1 MTPGAAVPVSII
13 FGSGVLDPTET
24 EEAARYVRDLC
35 ERLALPALP
44 EISVAPTEPAGM
56 IVVDG
61 TKIAPPVPDAQDVS
75 VVSTALFRNRVC
87 LVTDDVA
94 RAVYAQ
100 FGLVGK
106 ETDFHKFHKMLR
118 ECVRAGRSISRL
130 QSVQTEAFAA
140 DPANWLETAL
150 TAAEAPDIRILVSQ
164 HTYDQLVDPQSEA
177 YLPVDDGNQD
187 IGALLKMMSE
197 GLFWELG
204 MHFGGRLELARDLSG
219 SAFRIGLNDIST
231 PALQGL
237 EAGQFLVNDTAD
249 RLNLLGMNASSTI
262 NPVNLSDASIV
273 NANEA
278 KRCEEELGLTTW
290 TFAGHLILHTSSEL
304 RGNAAAFCTTDI
316 VTFMLERLQNAFPD
330 LIHAVRDRFDTITV
344 TQALRALLSE
354 EISIRNLRGL
364 LEAMLEIQGTTT
376 VSQREHI
383 VFGPQVGSLLPV
395 ANGDGESD
403 RNAEAIGEMM
413 RAAQRA
419 YISHKYTRGQ
429 NTLMVYLV
437 DPEFEV
443 FLDPATTSVASEH
456 TEEAVLS
463 AFRETV
469 QESDA
474 SVVQPVVLTTT
485 EVRKHL
491 RLLIE
496 HEYPRLAVLSYSELQ
511 PTMNIQPLA
520 RIS

>member
-1 MTPGAAVPVSII
+1 MTPDALVPVSIV
-13 FGSGVLDPTET
+13 FGSGVLDPSES

-44 EISVAPTEPAGM
+44 EVSIAPTEPAGM

-75 VVSTALFRNRVC
+75 VVSAALFRNRVC

-100 FGLVGK
+100 FGLVGA
-106 ETDFHKFHKMLR
+106 ETDFHEFHETLR
-118 ECVRAGRSISRL
+118 ECVRAGRSITRL
-130 QSVQTEAFAA
+130 QSIQSDVLAA
-140 DPANWLETAL
+140 DPSSWLETAL
-150 TAAEAPDIRILVSQ
+150 TAVEAPDIRIHVSQ
-164 HTYDQLVDPQSEA
+164 QTYDRLVDPQNGS
-177 YLPVDDGNQD
+177 YLPVDDEHQD
-187 IGALLKMMSE
+187 FGALLKMMSE

-204 MHFGGRLELARDLSG
+204 MYFGGRLELAHDLSG

-231 PALQGL
+231 PALRGL

-249 RLNLLGMNASSTI
+249 RLNLLGMNASSTL

-278 KRCEEELGLTTW
+278 KRCEEEFGLTTW
-290 TFAGHLILHTSSEL
+290 TFAGHLILHASSEL
-304 RGNAAAFCTTDI
+304 RGNAAAFCTTDT
-316 VTFMLERLQNAFPD
+316 VTFMLERLQKAFPD
-330 LIHAVRDRFDTITV
+330 LIHAVLDRFDTVTV
-344 TQALRALLSE
+344 TRALRALVSE

-376 VSQREHI
+376 ASQRDHI

-395 ANGDGESD
+395 ANGEGDSD

-437 DPEFEV
+437 DPELEV
-443 FLDPATTSVASEH
+443 FLDPATSSATSEH
-456 TEEAVLS
+456 TEESVLS
-463 AFRETV
+463 AFRATV

-474 SVVQPVVLTTT
+474 SVIQPVVLTTT